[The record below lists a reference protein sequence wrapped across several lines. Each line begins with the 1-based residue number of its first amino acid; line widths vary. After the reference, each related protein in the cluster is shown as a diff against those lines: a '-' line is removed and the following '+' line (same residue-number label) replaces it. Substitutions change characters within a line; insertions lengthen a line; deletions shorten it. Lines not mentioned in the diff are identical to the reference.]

1 LGYSGTSFIFL
12 AIYGGG
18 ACLLIAVFSAGSSY
32 FCSLSG
38 AALYN
43 FFVILLFGLSS
54 TLKSTFSP
62 SLFYPMI
69 SILFVSY

>member
-1 LGYSGTSFIFL
+1 M
-12 AIYGGG
+12 AE
-18 ACLLIAVFSAGSSY
+18 FSAGSSY

-43 FFVILLFGLSS
+43 FLLFYYSGLSS
-54 TLKSTFSP
+54 ALKSTFSP
-62 SLFYPMI
+62 SLFYPII